1 MPATSTEASLS
12 VQVVNITT
20 IRTIMVMLPPTK
32 ISAYPKL
39 FSNVSLI
46 MVMLP
51 PTKISAYPKL
61 FSNVSL
67 ITTSRFSFLIFLYIE
82 DKKDFILI
90 MQLFVAQKG
99 RGIITFCLII
109 KH

>member
-1 MPATSTEASLS
+1 
-12 VQVVNITT
+12 
-20 IRTIMVMLPPTK
+20 MVMLPPTK
-32 ISAYPKL
+32 VSAYPKL

-46 MVMLP
+46 IVMLP
-51 PTKISAYPKL
+51 PTKIPAYPKL

-67 ITTSRFSFLIFLYIE
+67 ITTSRFSFRLYLE

-90 MQLFVAQKG
+90 IQLFVAQKD